1 MTLYIS
7 TCPETGRLFLCEN
20 NVDNNIAEIFEHEEK
35 VQALIDGYE
44 NFEKLKKLTLK
55 LHSYY
60 ISGYANS
67 DPSVVRLCNKIE
79 ALCT

>member
-1 MTLYIS
+1 MYLYIS
-7 TCPETGRLFLCEN
+7 TCPETGRKFLCEN
-20 NVDNNIAEIFEHEEK
+20 GKDSNIAEIFERGEK
-35 VQALIDGYE
+35 VQALIDAYE
-44 NFEKLKKLTLK
+44 NFEKIKKLTLK

-67 DPSVVRLCNKIE
+67 DPRVVRLCNKIE